1 MKTKYIITLIFLML
15 SNVVSGQETLNRYIE
30 VAAKNNPALKSK
42 FNEYMASLE
51 KIPQVGALPDPQL
64 VFGYFIQP
72 VETRLGPQQ
81 FKISLSQLFPWFGM
95 LGAKKDIAIQNA
107 KAKYALFNEKKSNL
121 FFEVKST
128 YFDLYFIRQGIKI
141 TNNNIRI
148 LDTFKNLTL
157 IKIESGTASG
167 VDALR
172 AEMELAELENGLVQL
187 KDKWNVHSIKFNNLL
202 NVPKDNTIEFP
213 DTLWTI
219 DLPYSKHAIMDSIK
233 SNNFQISNLNF
244 VFNSFRSKETVAKK
258 AGMPNFSLGVDYI
271 GIGKTEDS
279 MTGLNSNGQDALL
292 FPRIGISIPLYRKK
306 YAAMVKESILMQQS
320 VEEQKADK
328 INTLQ
333 TIFEKVY
340 SQYVD
345 ADRRILL
352 YQKQIRL
359 AGKAIKILEADYI
372 TNGKNFEEILRM
384 EKQFLKYSL
393 ALERARSDKQASI
406 AFIIYLMGK

>member
-1 MKTKYIITLIFLML
+1 ML